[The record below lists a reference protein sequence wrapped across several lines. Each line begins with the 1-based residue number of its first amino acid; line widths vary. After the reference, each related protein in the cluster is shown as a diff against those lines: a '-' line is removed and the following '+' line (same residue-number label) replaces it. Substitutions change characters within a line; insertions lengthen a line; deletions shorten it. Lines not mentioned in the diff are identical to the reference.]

1 MILLSKITHPLVVK
15 HCIRRE
21 MRGRDVVSDADLI
34 YEIFYE
40 DFWVKGYGVTERTG
54 VGSWVVFGDK
64 DVTELGLFQLG

>member
-1 MILLSKITHPLVVK
+1 
-15 HCIRRE
+15 